1 MPTFKIVFVCAFA
14 GALMACNVATLHAAP
29 LPTNVTA
36 IKSMVA
42 ESSIQVRVVRPWRG
56 GEWGYRGVGGWG
68 YRGWRGGGAALAGAV
83 VGGVVASNAYGYYD
97 VPYSNG
103 YYPWGNSYYPS
114 YVVVPA
120 PGYYVS
126 PYGPSYDPV
135 YWIRG
140 ARSWGYW

>member
-1 MPTFKIVFVCAFA
+1 MPTFKTVFVRAFA
-14 GALMACNVATLHAAP
+14 GALMACNVATLPAAP

-36 IKSMVA
+36 MKSMVR
-42 ESSIQVRVVRPWRG
+42 ESSIQVQWRG
-56 GEWGYRGVGGWG
+56 WRGSGWGYRGVGGWG
-68 YRGWRGGGAALAGAV
+68 YRDWRWGGAALAGAV
-83 VGGVVASNAYGYYD
+83 IGGMIASNAYGYYD

>member
-1 MPTFKIVFVCAFA
+1 MEENMPTFKIVFVCALA
-14 GALMACNVATLHAAP
+14 GALMVCNVATLYAAL

-42 ESSIQVRVVRPWRG
+42 ESSIRVRVVRPWRG
-56 GEWGYRGVGGWG
+56 GEGGYRG
-68 YRGWRGGGAALAGAV
+68 YRGWGWGGAALAGAV
-83 VGGVVASNAYGYYD
+83 VGGAIASNAYGYYD
-97 VPYSNG
+97 GPYSNG